1 MNKLDTVNLQG
12 KEYAQVST
20 RIVKFREDCPNG
32 LMETTPTILDDG
44 KLMFSARV
52 LKDKSKPDSA
62 EATGHAMGDNKTAKA
77 FEKLETIAIG
87 RALAMLGYMAS
98 GEVASSDEM
107 EDFYAYR
114 DEQLQQAISTLKASE
129 TIDDLKSVFMDLGSL
144 MAESEV
150 IKAKDARKAELN
162 AKA

>member
-1 MNKLDTVNLQG
+1 MTKLDTLNLQG

-32 LMETTPTILDDG
+32 LIDTTPTVLDDG
-44 KLMFSARV
+44 RLMFTARV
-52 LKDKSKPDSA
+52 LKDKARPESA
-62 EATGHAMGDNKTAKA
+62 EATGHAMGDNKGAKA

-114 DEQLQQAISTLKASE
+114 EEQVDMAISRINTSE

-150 IKAKDARKAELN
+150 IKAKDARKVALN

>member
-1 MNKLDTVNLQG
+1 MTKLDTVNLQG

-32 LMETTPTILDDG
+32 LIDTKPTVLDDG
-44 KLMFSARV
+44 RLMFTARV
-52 LKDKSKPDSA
+52 LKDKARPESA
-62 EATGHAMGDNKTAKA
+62 EATGHAMGDNKGAKA

-114 DEQLQQAISTLKASE
+114 EEQIDIAISKINASE

-150 IKAKDARKAELN
+150 IKAKDARKAVLN